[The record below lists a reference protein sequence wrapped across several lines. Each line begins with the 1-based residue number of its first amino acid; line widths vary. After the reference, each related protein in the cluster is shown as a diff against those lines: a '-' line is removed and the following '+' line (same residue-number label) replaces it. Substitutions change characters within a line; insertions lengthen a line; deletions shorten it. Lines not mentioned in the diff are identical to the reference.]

1 METEGRKESNRW
13 SHASY
18 RCWPAAS
25 LLLAGPEGEIR
36 YGDSVHERVRWMAAA
51 GTSRWRRARAD
62 EAHML
67 RAKSSYS
74 QLCNRTSLLWLQQ
87 QLCLWPC
94 RSRTTTTIHDPSIH
108 PWLSS
113 IRPSLSSSAPD
124 LSLHPIPTCFAFEA
138 ISPWT
143 FAERIY
149 AGKWHNS
156 VVAPIHRQ
164 AIDRISCMPSPVI
177 TDPGGSSNHHRHS
190 MQRSFTVFA

>member
-1 METEGRKESNRW
+1 MIDRDGDRGKEGSNRW
-13 SHASY
+13 SHA
-18 RCWPAAS
+18 CILS
-25 LLLAGPEGEIR
+25 LLLAYCRPVQRGR
-36 YGDSVHERVRWMAAA
+36 YDTAIACTSVWDGWQQQALADGDEHEQTRHTCCV
-51 GTSRWRRARAD
+51 RRAAT
-62 EAHML
+62 
-67 RAKSSYS
+67 AKYATVLASCGCSSS
-74 QLCNRTSLLWLQQ
+74 CVCDPVGVGRRR
-87 QLCLWPC
+87 
-94 RSRTTTTIHDPSIH
+94 RSMIH
-108 PWLSS
+108 PS

-190 MQRSFTVFA
+190 MQLA